1 MGARQSPQKEAFR
14 FPVLLTTIFPVLLST
29 RQRGIEML
37 TFYWPLLYNSNEQ
50 FDKHQLGK

>member
-29 RQRGIEML
+29 RQTKFLGL
-37 TFYWPLLYNSNEQ
+37 TEN
-50 FDKHQLGK
+50 GRM

>member
-29 RQRGIEML
+29 RHL
-37 TFYWPLLYNSNEQ
+37 SNFLWNEGAI
-50 FDKHQLGK
+50 FDKIFR